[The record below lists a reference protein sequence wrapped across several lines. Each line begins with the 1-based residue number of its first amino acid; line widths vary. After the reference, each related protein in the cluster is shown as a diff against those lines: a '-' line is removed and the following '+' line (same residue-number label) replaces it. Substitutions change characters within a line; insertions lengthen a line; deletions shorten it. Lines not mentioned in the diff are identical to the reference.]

1 MTTANPTPTIYQ
13 ALGQVMRNVSAIAKL
28 GRNSAQGFAFRGID
42 QVYDALHGPLADA
55 GVVIVPE
62 VLSIERS
69 EVATR
74 NGGTMSHVVVT
85 VKYHFTGPAGD
96 EVVAVVA
103 GEAAD
108 SGDKAISKA
117 MSMAFKYAAFQVLCI
132 PLGEKDA
139 DAETHEFTG
148 ARRPVETAR
157 TEVAAKAERTPGGA
171 SVKAV
176 GLLRK
181 LGTATPEATETV
193 KTFLAARGVKRL
205 DDLDGRS
212 VSELIDTLKG
222 TDAGVAA

>member
-1 MTTANPTPTIYQ
+1 MSTSTNTPTIYQ
-13 ALGQVMRNVSAIAKL
+13 ALAQVMRNVSAIAKL
-28 GRNSAQGFAFRGID
+28 GRNTAQGFAFRGID
-42 QVYDALHGPLADA
+42 QVYDALHGPLAEA
-55 GVVIVPE
+55 GVFIVPE
-62 VLSIERS
+62 IMSIERS

-85 VKYHFTGPAGD
+85 IKYHFIGPAGD

-117 MSMAFKYAAFQVLCI
+117 MSMAFKYAAFQVFSI

-139 DAETHEFTG
+139 DEQTHEFTG
-148 ARRPVETAR
+148 PRRAVAAAR
-157 TEVAAKAERTPGGA
+157 TEVPGNAERTAGGA

-176 GLLRK
+176 GLLRR
-181 LGTATPEATETV
+181 LGTASPENTEMV
-193 KTFLAARGVKRL
+193 KNYLSARGYSKV
-205 DDLDGRS
+205 DELDGKS

-222 TDAGVAA
+222 AEAA